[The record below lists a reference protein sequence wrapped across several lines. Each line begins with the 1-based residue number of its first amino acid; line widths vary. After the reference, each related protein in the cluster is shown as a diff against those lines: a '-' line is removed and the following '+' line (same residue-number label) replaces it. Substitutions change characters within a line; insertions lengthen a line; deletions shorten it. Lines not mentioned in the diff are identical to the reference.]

1 MSLHFFHIPART
13 PEPAQSELNTFLA
26 GHRVLAVQ
34 REWLADGAHSGWAF
48 CVEVAAGPGTLPSA
62 LKVDSAARGQRN
74 QDVDYK
80 QVLGEADF
88 AVFARLRALRKQLA
102 QADGVPVYAVA
113 SNEQL
118 AALVTRRVR
127 TLDEM
132 AAVDGLGP
140 ARVDKYGAALLTV
153 LTGTDAAESAPS
165 GGVASDDTGG
175 AAGDATGST

>member
-1 MSLHFFHIPART
+1 MSSLHCFYIPART
-13 PEPAQSELNTFLA
+13 PEPAQTELNAFLA
-26 GHRVLAVQ
+26 SQRVLAVQ

-48 CVEVAAGPGTLPSA
+48 CVEVASGPGTLPAA
-62 LKVDSAARGQRN
+62 LKVDGAGRGGRAG
-74 QDVDYK
+74 DVDYK

-118 AALVTRRVR
+118 AALVTRHVQ

-132 AAVDGLGP
+132 AAIEGLGP
-140 ARVDKYGAALLTV
+140 ARVGKYGAALLAV
-153 LTGTDAAESAPS
+153 LNSSSDAADPP
-165 GGVASDDTGG
+165 VAHKADG
-175 AAGDATGST
+175 A

>member
-1 MSLHFFHIPART
+1 MSLHFFHIPARA
-13 PEPAQSELNTFLA
+13 PEPAQSELNAFLA

-48 CVEVAAGPGTLPSA
+48 CVEVATGPGTLPGA
-62 LKVDSAARGQRN
+62 LKVDGAARGQRS

-88 AVFARLRALRKQLA
+88 AVFARLRAVRKQLA

-118 AALVTRRVR
+118 AALVTRRVHA
-127 TLDEM
+127 LDEM
-132 AAVDGLGP
+132 TAIDGLGP
-140 ARVDKYGAALLTV
+140 ARVGKYGAALLAV
-153 LTGTDAAESAPS
+153 LTATEAPDYAGS
-165 GGVASDDTGG
+165 GGHPGGDTGG
-175 AAGDATGST
+175 AAGDEAGRP

>member
-1 MSLHFFHIPART
+1 MSLHCFHIPART
-13 PEPAQSELNTFLA
+13 PEPAQSELNAFLA

-48 CVEVAAGPGTLPSA
+48 CVEVANGPGTLPSA
-62 LKVDSAARGQRN
+62 LKVDGAGASRGPRG

-88 AVFARLRALRKQLA
+88 AVFARLRAVRKQMA

-118 AALVTRRVR
+118 AAL
-127 TLDEM
+127 
-132 AAVDGLGP
+132 AAQGLSTQYIDVPAHRIGASLP
-140 ARVDKYGAALLTV
+140 WLRHAASSPAGHGKRGARVSGEV
-153 LTGTDAAESAPS
+153 HAP
-165 GGVASDDTGG
+165 VHEAR
-175 AAGDATGST
+175 AAG